1 MLMITLA
8 IVGVGPFIGDAIL
21 RAPTLAVERKE
32 LARREADN
40 AAEQLSIANR
50 VAKYAQEHPADKQAQ
65 EDAETEMLRA
75 ISARAVVDHGGKEDV
90 RLGRDLGER
99 DA

>member
-8 IVGVGPFIGDAIL
+8 IVGVGLFIGYAIL
-21 RAPTLAVERKE
+21 RAPSLAAERKE
-32 LARREADN
+32 LARREAVIN

-50 VAKYAQEHPADKQAQ
+50 VAKYAQEHPEDKQAQ

-75 ISARAVVDHGGKEDV
+75 ISARAVVDHWGK
-90 RLGRDLGER
+90 
-99 DA
+99 